1 MKKVNLLLAAVV
13 AASVAAPSFAATPID
28 TYGYF
33 RVNASQAKGGKMTKW
48 NVSKVGR
55 LGNENDNYGEFG
67 ARVQFAKVDDTTW
80 TFQGTWSL
88 LSESE
93 QGLTPEEL
101 YNKEAFVS
109 VKGLFD
115 FDKEAELWAGRRF
128 LRQYNGITD
137 WYYSDNSGNGAG
149 INNLQVG
156 PGKASVYWSRTTK
169 KNEYTY
175 NEDVYVKNYTDK
187 KIDTKAKGSKFE
199 GHKYV
204 DYFNVDYTFGLW
216 DGAELLVKDT
226 YGVVTRQS
234 GAVKSKD
241 DLGNNNRFNLE
252 LHVGGSNFWNNT
264 SFEWFHGSNAGVETS
279 GGWADAYAGAK
290 SANVYRIHNMG
301 HYIFNSYFGVEHLIS
316 YAYGTGYDK
325 EYKSGS
331 VYDAGKDYVEY
342 SVDKEKLFKAVV
354 RPTVKLTKMTKLVAE
369 LGAYKQIV
377 DTFEGDKITEN
388 GQKYTLAYCITPD
401 TGNLLWGPAIK
412 FFVTYIHA
420 DKHSDDYGRQ
430 VVGGITSYDNAY
442 QDVNHNTMFGV
453 QAEGWW

>member
-13 AASVAAPSFAATPID
+13 AASVAAPSFAAPTID
-28 TYGYF
+28 TFGYF
-33 RVNASQAKGGKMTKW
+33 RVNASSAKGGKMTKW
-48 NVSKVGR
+48 EVNNVGR

-67 ARVQFAKVDDTTW
+67 FRVPFATVNDTTW

-128 LRQYNGITD
+128 LRQYNAMTD

-156 PGKASVYWSRTTK
+156 PGKASVYWSRTNKDQNYVNNANGSEAWQDSGDNKSWNPIT
-169 KNEYTY
+169 NEKYY
-175 NEDVYVKNYTDK
+175 AYHKY
-187 KIDTKAKGSKFE
+187 E
-199 GHKYV
+199 GKKYV
-204 DYFNVDYTFGLW
+204 DYFNADYTFGVW

-234 GAVKSKD
+234 GIVHSKD
-241 DLGNNNRFNLE
+241 DYGNNNRFNVE
-252 LHVGGSNFWNNT
+252 LHVGSSNFWNST
-264 SFEWFHGSNAGVETS
+264 SFEWFHGSNAWVDS
-279 GGWADAYAGAK
+279 CGGWADVKSGQK
-290 SANVYRIHNMG
+290 SANTYRLINQG
-301 HYIFNSYFGVEHLIS
+301 WSKLNSSFGFEHIVT
-316 YAYGTGYDK
+316 YAYGSGYDDDHH
-325 EYKSGS
+325 ET
-331 VYDAGKDYVEY
+331 
-342 SVDKEKLFKAVV
+342 LLKAVV
-354 RPTVKLTKMTKLVAE
+354 RPTLKLTKMTKLVAE
-369 LGAYKQIV
+369 LGAFRKASK
-377 DTFEGDKITEN
+377 DSEGDQSATN

-401 TGNLLWGPAIK
+401 TDNLLSGPAIK
-412 FFVTYIHA
+412 FFVSYIHA
-420 DKHSDDYGRQ
+420 DNDGEQ
-430 VVGGITSYDNAY
+430 VEDITAFNKFYPE
-442 QDVNHNTMFGV
+442 VNHNTMFGV